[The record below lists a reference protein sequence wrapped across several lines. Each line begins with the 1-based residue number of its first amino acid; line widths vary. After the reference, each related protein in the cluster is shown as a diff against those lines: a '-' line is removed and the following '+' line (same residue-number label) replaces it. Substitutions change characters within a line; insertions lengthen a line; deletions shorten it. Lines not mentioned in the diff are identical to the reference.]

1 MGGLKGHEVMVW
13 SNLLGKYEATER
25 MFGGSIEARILSL
38 REQHKD
44 DLDQVISLVLSHI
57 KVSSKAKLVMAALDY
72 IKTSG
77 LNVSNTDSSL
87 YKVLQNLAALEA
99 KSSTS
104 VSLKAREVLI
114 MGQMPSYEER
124 LGQMEAVLKSSVT
137 HQYYGEQGNT
147 AHPPSAEVLRELSD
161 SHYTVYD
168 VLSAFFEHQDP
179 MVPLAAFEVYIRRAY
194 KAYTL
199 LSIDYDEGDVLDDG
213 ETPSIVTWRFNLG
226 QSHSPPAT
234 PRISAFGEAR
244 RTASVSDLSYLINR
258 HQSQPVRTGA
268 ISSFPNFSTMI
279 KGFQKVASALPLFNA
294 TEYNQRYG
302 NPSSPPNV
310 LNVALRLFKE
320 EDDMPEEAW
329 LEKLAAFINEQ
340 SKTLHERGVGRVS
353 IMLCRPSQYPVYIT
367 LREANGVWAEEQSI
381 RNIEPAL
388 AFQLELSRLSNYK
401 LRPVFVESKQI
412 HIYHA
417 VARENQLD
425 NRFFVRAL
433 VRPGRLRGSMSTAE
447 YLISETDRL
456 VTSVLDALEL
466 VSAEQRNADCNHIFL
481 NFIYNL
487 AVTYEDVL
495 AAISGFI
502 ERHGKRLWRLHVT
515 GSEIRIALED
525 DEGNVTP
532 IRCIIG
538 NVSGFIVNY
547 HGYQ

>member
-1 MGGLKGHEVMVW
+1 MLQSIINDMG
-13 SNLLGKYEATER
+13 T
-25 MFGGSIEARILSL
+25 
-38 REQHKD
+38 
-44 DLDQVISLVLSHI
+44 
-57 KVSSKAKLVMAALDY
+57 
-72 IKTSG
+72 
-77 LNVSNTDSSL
+77 
-87 YKVLQNLAALEA
+87 LA
-99 KSSTS
+99 
-104 VSLKAREVLI
+104 
-114 MGQMPSYEER
+114 Q
-124 LGQMEAVLKSSVT
+124 
-137 HQYYGEQGNT
+137 
-147 AHPPSAEVLRELSD
+147 
-161 SHYTVYD
+161 
-168 VLSAFFEHQDP
+168 
-179 MVPLAAFEVYIRRAY
+179 
-194 KAYTL
+194 
-199 LSIDYDEGDVLDDG
+199 
-213 ETPSIVTWRFNLG
+213 
-226 QSHSPPAT
+226 
-234 PRISAFGEAR
+234 
-244 RTASVSDLSYLINR
+244 
-258 HQSQPVRTGA
+258 
-268 ISSFPNFSTMI
+268 
-279 KGFQKVASALPLFNA
+279 
-294 TEYNQRYG
+294 
-302 NPSSPPNV
+302 PPNV
-310 LNVALRLFKE
+310 LNIALRLFKE

-329 LEKLAAFINEQ
+329 LEKLAAFINQQ

-381 RNIEPAL
+381 HNIEPAL
-388 AFQLELSRLSNYK
+388 AFQLELSRLSSYK
-401 LRPVFVESKQI
+401 LRLVFVESKQI

-487 AVTYEDVL
+487 AITYEDVL

-515 GSEIRIALED
+515 GLEIRIALED

-532 IRCIIG
+532 IRCIIE